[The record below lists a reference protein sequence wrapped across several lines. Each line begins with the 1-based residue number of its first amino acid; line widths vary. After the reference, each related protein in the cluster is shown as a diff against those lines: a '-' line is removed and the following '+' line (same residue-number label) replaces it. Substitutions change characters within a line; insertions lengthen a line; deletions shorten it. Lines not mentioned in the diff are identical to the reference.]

1 MKKRGQRAGRKKN
14 IRKTLS
20 LLLIVLGLG
29 FSMLPALSFSWT
41 KAAQEDSVRSMLQ
54 TPQKSDVQKL
64 EAIDQNAR
72 RYNQALAQ
80 DLDGVFPSR
89 EQDGYEEQLDW
100 NGNSIMGSISIP
112 KIGVHLPI
120 YPRASAQSMAS
131 GAGHVEWSSLPCG
144 GKGSHCLLSSH
155 RGMASAMLFT
165 RLDELEE
172 GDLFLIENPL
182 ETLAYRV
189 CDIQVVEP
197 SKTEKLKI
205 DPEEDRVTL
214 ITCTPFG
221 INSRRLL
228 VSGMRTE
235 YTQDMEEERQSASP
249 MLSVSSPVSRLFLLV
264 PAALFG
270 LVGLVFLARFFAH
283 RKRR

>member
-112 KIGVHLPI
+112 KIG
-120 YPRASAQSMAS
+120 
-131 GAGHVEWSSLPCG
+131 
-144 GKGSHCLLSSH
+144 
-155 RGMASAMLFT
+155 
-165 RLDELEE
+165 
-172 GDLFLIENPL
+172 
-182 ETLAYRV
+182 
-189 CDIQVVEP
+189 
-197 SKTEKLKI
+197 
-205 DPEEDRVTL
+205 
-214 ITCTPFG
+214 
-221 INSRRLL
+221 
-228 VSGMRTE
+228 
-235 YTQDMEEERQSASP
+235 
-249 MLSVSSPVSRLFLLV
+249 
-264 PAALFG
+264 
-270 LVGLVFLARFFAH
+270 
-283 RKRR
+283 